1 VATRRV
7 NVREVRELLPR
18 IEATLQDEGEL
29 VRRGKAVARIVPLE
43 EPAPALL
50 STQALRARMTPL
62 TVPSEALI
70 RQHRD
75 ER

>member
-1 VATRRV
+1 
-7 NVREVRELLPR
+7 
-18 IEATLQDEGEL
+18 
-29 VRRGKAVARIVPLE
+29 
-43 EPAPALL
+43 LL